1 MQQPNGTGGVVLR
14 EAVGWDEGVAQ
25 MSVGEHATLVVTP
38 DYGYGPGGFPAW
50 GYPLLLCLAVVP
62 CVC

>member
-1 MQQPNGTGGVVLR
+1 MVLR